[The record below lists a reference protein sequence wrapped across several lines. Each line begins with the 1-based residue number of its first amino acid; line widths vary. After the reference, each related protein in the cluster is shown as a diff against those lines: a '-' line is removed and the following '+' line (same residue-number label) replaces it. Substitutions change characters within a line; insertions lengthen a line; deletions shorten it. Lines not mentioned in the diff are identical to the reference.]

1 LIVSKVLL
9 CATCTKTRPFNYASC
24 LTNPLFGTGKKCTIR
39 LSKGKAFGDS
49 KKDNIP
55 IKEVLNMKAFYL
67 DNIDVATLMKALDEC
82 KGNVILLTDEGDRF
96 NLKSKLSQIT
106 GIMKLIEGGIVCNAK
121 ISCSD
126 PDDEAMLFRLN
137 LFGKVEE
144 EDKADKA

>member
-1 LIVSKVLL
+1 
-9 CATCTKTRPFNYASC
+9 
-24 LTNPLFGTGKKCTIR
+24 
-39 LSKGKAFGDS
+39 
-49 KKDNIP
+49 
-55 IKEVLNMKAFYL
+55 MKAFYL

-126 PDDEAMLFRLN
+126 PDDEAMLFKQTVINLQQVRLIPS
-137 LFGKVEE
+137 LRHRQSFRK
-144 EDKADKA
+144 D

>member
-1 LIVSKVLL
+1 MGS
-9 CATCTKTRPFNYASC
+9 
-24 LTNPLFGTGKKCTIR
+24 KCTIR

-49 KKDNIP
+49 KKDKPILFRRYNI
-55 IKEVLNMKAFYL
+55 VKAFYL

-137 LFGKVEE
+137 LFGKVDEE
-144 EDKADKA
+144 A